1 MRSAIMEPD
10 PSGTFVGSSFM
21 YATARDWARFGLLY
35 LNDGVWMDERILPK
49 GWVMYSTTPTPHAP
63 PAEAY
68 GALFWLNAGKS
79 TRGLPELPEDLFW
92 ADGHEGQYVMVIP
105 SRDVVVV
112 RLGLTRGPSTREV
125 LSFVADILDALPPS
139 QG

>member
-1 MRSAIMEPD
+1 MEPD

-35 LNDGVWMDERILPK
+35 LNDGVWMGERILPK
-49 GWVMYSTTPTPHAP
+49 GWVTYSTTPTPHAP

-68 GALFWLNAGKS
+68 GALFWLNAGKD
-79 TRGLPELPEDLFW
+79 TRWFPGLPEDMFS
-92 ADGHEGQYVMVIP
+92 ANGHEGQYVMVIP
-105 SRDVVVV
+105 SRDLVVV

-125 LSFVADILDALPPS
+125 LSFVVDILDALPS
-139 QG
+139 GQG